1 MKKHTIRIDVEDC
14 GHMTYTPSMLRVEA
28 GDTVQWICPL
38 GPFAVM
44 LKEKTPFKEGMGAH
58 ACGGTLSNP
67 MCVADIKGEFHYAVA
82 VYDGSRVHM
91 DAGCPM
97 ILAN

>member
-1 MKKHTIRIDVEDC
+1 MTKHTIQIDVDD
-14 GHMTYTPSMLRVEA
+14 HNNMTYTPSMLRVAA
-28 GDTVQWICPL
+28 GDTVQWVCRL

-44 LKEKTPFKEGMGAH
+44 LKDKSPFNEGMDTH
-58 ACGGTLSNP
+58 ACGGTLSEP
-67 MCVADIKGEFHYAVA
+67 MWVADVKGEFHYAVA

>member
-1 MKKHTIRIDVEDC
+1 MMNHTIQIDVDAR
-14 GHMTYTPSMLRVEA
+14 GNMTYTPSMLRMEA

-38 GPFAVM
+38 GPFAIM
-44 LKEKTPFKEGMGAH
+44 LKDTSPFKEGMDAY
-58 ACGGTLSNP
+58 ACAGTPSSP
-67 MCVADIKGEFHYAVA
+67 MCVADAKGQFHYAVA

-97 ILAN
+97 LLAN

>member
-1 MKKHTIRIDVEDC
+1 MEHIIRIDVDDC
-14 GHMTYTPSMLRVEA
+14 GNMTYTPSMLRVAA
-28 GDTVQWICPL
+28 GDTVQWRCPL
-38 GPFAVM
+38 GPFAIM
-44 LKEKTPFKEGMGAH
+44 FKETSPFKEGMDAF
-58 ACGGTLSNP
+58 ARDAGTLSSP
-67 MCVADIKGEFHYAVA
+67 RYVADTKGQFHYAVA